1 MLLGSGVRSQ
11 YSGVS
16 IQESVFRSQYSGVSI
31 QESDV
36 SFQFTD
42 YCLLITE
49 KSFSPHPT
57 PHTPHPTPHTPHP
70 TPHTP
75 HPTPLSLLYNN
86 YSQPEIPWV
95 IKYLSKI
102 NYTSKPLLRE
112 TSADVSKQRTENS
125 NPIPNSCLPSPVF
138 CLLSRLGN

>member
-1 MLLGSGVRSQ
+1 MVSQ

-57 PHTPHPTPHTPHP
+57 PHTPHPTPPP
-70 TPHTP
+70 APRVDSFK
-75 HPTPLSLLYNN
+75 LSTADFE
-86 YSQPEIPWV
+86 S
-95 IKYLSKI
+95 I
-102 NYTSKPLLRE
+102 NLN
-112 TSADVSKQRTENS
+112 ENS
-125 NPIPNSCLPSPVF
+125 QVYLFLIKRVSDNN
-138 CLLSRLGN
+138 